1 MKIDFRALCAR
12 KGVRRAM
19 QIGMGILML
28 YPVCEA
34 ALQGFLAGGTCIPG
48 TAMLLGLL
56 LLGVL
61 AGLGTRKA
69 KTGVAV
75 LVLLAL
81 VAGSFLVAFF
91 PWMGVQLQTVW
102 MVAAPVAA
110 AAGFFVARMDIPS
123 TLDVRLLPVG
133 FGLYLVVALVF
144 GWLFPMPGAGER
156 LGAFGSVYVV
166 IAVLMINATSV
177 REAGAG
183 NAPRSVRRGGRMM
196 VIPVIILAL
205 LMMNGPLVGR
215 GLQGFLWMIAQVVGA
230 FVAGLGWIMSLF
242 AQNTPEGLTPAAPES
257 LELEPT
263 VETPQ
268 WLQIVMWVVA
278 ALIVA
283 FILFMAVRW
292 LIRALRRLMERTAP
306 SGRYSQGEGYVDEEE
321 DIVQAKRRGWFSRL
335 LHRMRRKGWKD
346 CADDTERVRLAYRRV
361 LDHLVEQ
368 EAQNPLTLLT
378 PNELAGQAQLRRV
391 PKDTLQVLAEGYN
404 LARYSRRPPEDAQ
417 VEAARKVYGQL

>member
-1 MKIDFRALCAR
+1 
-12 KGVRRAM
+12 
-19 QIGMGILML
+19 
-28 YPVCEA
+28 
-34 ALQGFLAGGTCIPG
+34 
-48 TAMLLGLL
+48 
-56 LLGVL
+56 
-61 AGLGTRKA
+61 
-69 KTGVAV
+69 AV

-81 VAGSFLVAFF
+81 LAGSFIVAFF

-110 AAGFFVARMDIPS
+110 AAGFFVARTDIPS

-196 VIPVIILAL
+196 VVPVIILAL

-215 GLQGFLWMIAQVVGA
+215 GLQGFLWMIAQVVGF

-242 AQNTPEGLTPAAPES
+242 AQNTPEGLTPATPES

-268 WLQIVMWVVA
+268 WLQIVMWMVA

-292 LIRALRRLMERTAP
+292 VIRALKRLMERTAP

-321 DIVQAKRRGWFSRL
+321 DIVQTKRRGWLSRML
-335 LHRMRRKGWKD
+335 RRMRRKGWKD

-361 LDHLVEQ
+361 LDHLEEQ

-391 PKDTLQVLAEGYN
+391 PKGTLQALAQGYN
-404 LARYSRRPPEDAQ
+404 LARYSRRAPDKEH

>member
-1 MKIDFRALCAR
+1 MKLDIKALCAR
-12 KGVRRAM
+12 KDVRRAM
-19 QIGMGILML
+19 QAGMAVLML
-28 YPVCEA
+28 YPLCEA
-34 ALQGFLAGGTCIPG
+34 ALQGFLAGGGCALG
-48 TAMLLGLL
+48 TAL

-61 AGLGTRKA
+61 LCGVLAGFGTRSAKA
-69 KTGVAV
+69 GWAALAITG
-75 LVLLAL
+75 L
-81 VAGSFLVAFF
+81 VAASFFAAFF

-102 MVAAPVAA
+102 MVAAPAVAA
-110 AAGFFVARMDIPS
+110 VGFFVARMDIPS

-144 GWLFPMPGAGER
+144 GWFFPMPGAGER

-183 NAPRSVRRGGRMM
+183 SAPRSVRRGGRMM
-196 VIPVIILAL
+196 VIPVIVLAL

-215 GLQGFLWMIAQVVGA
+215 ALQGFLWVIAQGIGA

-242 AQNTPEGLTPAAPES
+242 AQKTPEGLAPAAPES

-292 LIRALRRLMERTAP
+292 LIRALKRLMERTAP

-335 LHRMRRKGWKD
+335 LHRIRRKGWKD

-361 LDHLVEQ
+361 LDHLEEQ

-378 PNELAGQAQLRRV
+378 PNELVGQAQLRRV
-391 PKDTLQVLAEGYN
+391 PKGTLQALAQGYN
-404 LARYSRRPPEDAQ
+404 LARYSRRAPDKEQ